1 MIGAATITHL
11 AVAYVVD
18 EMPDSPLT
26 SRVSSPATSPLFPSP
41 LRPFHA
47 DPAHRDTARLIL
59 DLSGGEHLDHP
70 ARQRALGCLIGG
82 AVGDAL
88 GAPFE
93 FQPSGLYT
101 DHFPTPVYG
110 GTGEMIGGG
119 SFGWAPGEF
128 TDDTQ
133 MAIALACSVVES
145 FGYHADHVWESWRVW
160 RRRAADVGIT
170 TSYALSF
177 DHWRD
182 VEHPRIESTT
192 ANGALMRSFPLTLA
206 TLDLDDQAARDI
218 VLHQASLTHH
228 HPAAGWGAWL
238 AVAAMRAAIRG
249 GDPWSTIDRQL
260 ALVPEALRDEFASVL
275 SPTWTPAHDNRSN
288 GNVWTCLGQAVWA
301 VRHASMFDHAVVAAI
316 DLGGDTDTVACVA
329 GALAGAIHGV
339 QSIPSRWTT
348 YLHGHVE
355 LPSGRRTFTYQD
367 LLLLGHDLLGLP
379 LPDQPPGEPPAGPME
394 VDDGVYAANLLGAA
408 SVPTDWG
415 VVSLC
420 RTEELFVDHEARRQ
434 IYVIDREGDRNA
446 ALDVAVRDAV
456 RSIEAFRREGR
467 PVVVHCH
474 GGRSRT
480 GLALKA
486 WRMAN
491 TGCSEREAH
500 SWLAERWPLYAD
512 YNRTFLDHLRR
523 ATFD

>member
-1 MIGAATITHL
+1 MDA
-11 AVAYVVD
+11 
-18 EMPDSPLT
+18 MSDSPLT
-26 SRVSSPATSPLFPSP
+26 SPASSPLDPSRVT
-41 LRPFHA
+41 LRMN
-47 DPAHRDTARLIL
+47 
-59 DLSGGEHLDHP
+59 GGVHLDP
-70 ARQRALGCLIGG
+70 PGRQRALGCLIGG

-93 FQPSGLYT
+93 FQPAGLYSE
-101 DHFPTPVYG
+101 HFPTPVYG
-110 GTGEMIGGG
+110 GIGEMIGGG

-133 MAIALACSVVES
+133 MAVSLACSVVES
-145 FGYHADHVWESWRVW
+145 FGYDADHVWESWRVW
-160 RRRAADVGIT
+160 RRRATDVGIT
-170 TSYALSF
+170 TSHALSF
-177 DHWRD
+177 DSWRT
-182 VEHPRIESTT
+182 VHHPRIESTN
-192 ANGALMRSFPLTLA
+192 ANGALMRSFPLALA
-206 TLDLDDQAARDI
+206 TLGLSDEQARVV

-238 AVAAMRAAIRG
+238 AVTTMRRAIRG
-249 GDPWSTIDRQL
+249 DDPWTGLDREISTI
-260 ALVPEALRDEFASVL
+260 PESLRAEFASVL
-275 SPTWTPAHDNRSN
+275 SPTWAPNHDRRSN
-288 GNVWTCLGQAVWA
+288 GNVWTCLAQAVWA
-301 VRHASMFDHAVVAAI
+301 ARHASNFDDAVAAAI

-348 YLHGHVE
+348 YLHGHVD
-355 LPSGRRTFTYQD
+355 LPSGRRTFTYHD

-379 LPDQPPGEPPAGPME
+379 LPDQPPGEAPAGPLE
-394 VDDGVYAANLLGAA
+394 VDDGVFAANLLGAA
-408 SVPTDWG
+408 TVPNDWG

-420 RTEELFVDHEARRQ
+420 RTENFFSTHEARRQ

-446 ALDVAVRDAV
+446 SLDVAVRDAV
-456 RSIEAFRREGR
+456 RSIDAFRREGR

-486 WRMAN
+486 WRMAR

-512 YNRTFLDHLRR
+512 YNRTFVDYLRR